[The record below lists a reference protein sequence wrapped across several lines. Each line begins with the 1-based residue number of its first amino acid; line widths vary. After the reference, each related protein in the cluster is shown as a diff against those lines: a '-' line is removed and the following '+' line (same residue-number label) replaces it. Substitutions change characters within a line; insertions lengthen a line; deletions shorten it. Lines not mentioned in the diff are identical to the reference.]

1 MSSVVNLSLSCY
13 NPCMKKVKKRARRA
27 SDEERKDSAPD
38 EVKAYQSA
46 DSEEHADKDILRP
59 VERKIGEG
67 HNNLRQR
74 EKWFQ
79 QRTTGSSRK

>member
-1 MSSVVNLSLSCY
+1 
-13 NPCMKKVKKRARRA
+13 MKKVTKRARHA
-27 SDEERKDSAPD
+27 SDDERKDCASD

-59 VERKIGEG
+59 SAEKVGEG
-67 HNNLRQR
+67 PGNLRHR

>member
-1 MSSVVNLSLSCY
+1 
-13 NPCMKKVKKRARRA
+13 MKKVTKRARRA
-27 SDEERKDSAPD
+27 SAGGRKDSAPD

-59 VERKIGEG
+59 VERKVGEG
-67 HNNLRQR
+67 PGNLRHR

-79 QRTTGSSRK
+79 QRTTGGSRK